1 MTRCENALYH
11 NATGGSSLRT
21 RERHQLCPDTVAALT
36 AAKNG
41 ATWRGVAQALGYP
54 PAYAAT
60 LNKAA
65 RGIPG
70 ALTSAAEDTL
80 RVRLGLAPVRRVEV
94 DACVDCGSVH
104 TGRCHGRP
112 VVSVVALGPGERVT
126 RRPTR
131 IIRRWRDLPAAQLA
145 AAITNRQPYQPGGQH
160 VQP

>member
-1 MTRCENALYH
+1 METRVRH
-11 NATGGSSLRT
+11 N
-21 RERHQLCPDTVAALT
+21 LCPDTISTLLSRR
-36 AAKNG
+36 NG
-41 ATWRGVAQALGYP
+41 TPWRDFAVGLGYEES
-54 PAYAAT
+54 YAAT

-70 ALTSAAEDTL
+70 AMTSAAEDTL

-126 RRPTR
+126 RRPAR
-131 IIRRWRDLPAAQLA
+131 IIRRWRDLPAAALA
-145 AAITNRQPYQPGGQH
+145 AAITHRQPYPGGQH

>member
-21 RERHQLCPDTVAALT
+21 RERHQLCPDTVAALA

-70 ALTSAAEDTL
+70 ALTSVAEDTL
-80 RVRLGLAPVRRVEV
+80 RVRLGLAPVRRIEV
-94 DACVDCGSVH
+94 DACPDCGSAH

-112 VVSVVALGPGERVT
+112 VVSVVILGPGERVARKT
-126 RRPTR
+126 TQVM
-131 IIRRWRDLPAAQLA
+131 RRWADLPPRELA
-145 AAITNRQPYQPGGQH
+145 RAIMNRVPYTAGATP
-160 VQP
+160 

>member
-1 MTRCENALYH
+1 MTNAHNALYH

-21 RERHQLCPDTVAALT
+21 RERHQLCPDTVAALV

-70 ALTSAAEDTL
+70 ALTRAAEDTL
-80 RVRLGLAPVRRVEV
+80 RVRLGLAPVRRIEV
-94 DACVDCGSVH
+94 DACPDCGSVH

-112 VVSVVALGPGERVT
+112 VVAVVILGPGERIA
-126 RRPTR
+126 RGPAR
-131 IIRRWRDLPAAQLA
+131 IIRRWRDLPAAALA
-145 AAITNRQPYQPGGQH
+145 AAIANRQPYPGGQH